1 MLFDKLT
8 ELTREYECWTYIK
21 PHARATNGRAAYMA
35 FKNHY
40 LGPNNIGNMV
50 ATAEHKLINAT
61 YRGEARCWYFER
73 YAPLHKEQHT
83 IDTIPTRNGREL
95 GEIWVSKV
103 GTNF

>member
-61 YRGEARCWYFER
+61 YVTYDLAKRWNIGLETA
-73 YAPLHKEQHT
+73 K
-83 IDTIPTRNGREL
+83 
-95 GEIWVSKV
+95 
-103 GTNF
+103 